1 MSLLYLVIF
10 NFTRYDIYKLHSIYF
25 HRKGGKW
32 IVQEFIKYKNDLQKK
47 YDSKYR
53 LEPTPIIVAL
63 ITTIG
68 AVIVAL
74 IK

>member
-1 MSLLYLVIF
+1 M
-10 NFTRYDIYKLHSIYF
+10 
-25 HRKGGKW
+25 
-32 IVQEFIKYKNDLQKK
+32 QEFIKCKNDLQKK

-53 LEPTPIIVAL
+53 LEPTPIIVAI

-68 AVIVAL
+68 AIIVAL

>member
-1 MSLLYLVIF
+1 M
-10 NFTRYDIYKLHSIYF
+10 
-25 HRKGGKW
+25 
-32 IVQEFIKYKNDLQKK
+32 QEFIKYENDLEEKH
-47 YDSKYR
+47 DNRFR

-68 AVIVAL
+68 AIIVAL